1 MMISSQPASRN
12 FGKNG
17 SKILFE
23 KRAMKTKSYEKIEA
37 KIFARIRAAKRE
49 HE

>member
-1 MMISSQPASRN
+1 MISPQPTSRN
-12 FGKNG
+12 FGKNDG
-17 SKILFE
+17 KILFE
-23 KRAMKTKSYEKIEA
+23 KRAMKTKSYEKIEV